1 MTAVWRLAGP
11 TSLRLYSA
19 TSLRVGGLQHVDT
32 ERDGRGRNH
41 GIGHRL
47 DPRQSAGAS
56 PISHQ
61 YIAADRPTAR
71 CSDRLHPVLVTRRA
85 DGTFGGVSV
94 AVARALAT
102 HLGVPIDL
110 KPYDNPARYNESL
123 ATDDW
128 VSGLLRAI
136 PRAQSTSSSVATAC
150 KPDAHG
156 IGDGA

>member
-1 MTAVWRLAGP
+1 M
-11 TSLRLYSA
+11 
-19 TSLRVGGLQHVDT
+19 
-32 ERDGRGRNH
+32 
-41 GIGHRL
+41 
-47 DPRQSAGAS
+47 
-56 PISHQ
+56 
-61 YIAADRPTAR
+61 
-71 CSDRLHPVLVTRRA
+71 TRRA